1 MTIKQRTLRLTTIAA
16 AVALAGCS
24 WFDDDDDEPTTT
36 PPVEPASTFVRV
48 LHAVPDAP
56 KVNVLVNGS
65 AALQQVDYP
74 QSSGLIELEEG
85 DYDLD
90 VEAIIPG
97 GNAVVISAP
106 DTGLAGDMEYN
117 ILAVGT
123 VADDN
128 LEPLIVAREVA
139 TVPADAVH
147 LQVVHAAA
155 NAPAVDIYVTAPDGT
170 LDAPTFAAVAFKG
183 SSPETPVAP
192 GSYRVR
198 ITPAGSDTVVY
209 DSGTIDL
216 SAAGGNYL
224 LVAAI
229 TNTEF
234 GDSPVH
240 LAVLD
245 GVVSNGSDTVL
256 IRDVNQGSELRVIH
270 TVDDAPAVDVW
281 VNGEAPADGS
291 PLQNLGFG
299 EFTDY
304 IGVPAGSYDLAVAP
318 TGATEPL
325 VINAEGVE
333 LAAGQ
338 AYSVIAVG
346 ELLEVDNET
355 IEPYIVLDN
364 PRSIATEAQV
374 RVIHAA
380 SRAPA
385 VDVYVTATSDISTA
399 EPVLSA
405 VPFEA
410 ASGYLSV
417 APGTYQVTVTV
428 AGNKDAVAIGP
439 AEVSVTAGGIFTAVA
454 HNNGDGFGLLL
465 LADTPDDGQPQEP
478 AEPMLGDCSRTAD
491 GTIGPIGEDMWLRG
505 TFDGRDFVDLVEERK
520 LIYTGDNIYQVVVSE
535 TAGNYSFKFAAADWG
550 PELANSGGGAITI
563 GSEMV
568 LATAGF
574 GVDATI
580 DIPADGDYV
589 YSFEINETLNGGR
602 LLVAACPQS

>member
-1 MTIKQRTLRLTTIAA
+1 MNNINPKLPMALLASTIA
-16 AVALAGCS
+16 LSGCG
-24 WFDDDDDEPTTT
+24 WLDDDDDTT
-36 PPVEPASTFVRV
+36 PPAEPASSYLRV

-65 AALQQVDYP
+65 AALQAVDYP
-74 QSSGLIELEEG
+74 QSSGLIELAEG
-85 DYDLD
+85 DYDLE

-117 ILAVGT
+117 VLAVGT

-139 TVPADAVH
+139 EVAADAVH

-155 NAPAVDIYVTAPDGT
+155 NAPAVDIYVTAPDGA
-170 LDAPTFAAVAFKG
+170 LDAPTFTNVAFKG
-183 SSPETPVAP
+183 SSAETPVAP

-198 ITPAGSDTVVY
+198 ITPAGSDSVVY

-216 SAAGGNYL
+216 SGAAGNYL

-234 GDSPVH
+234 GDSPVS

-256 IRDVNQGSELRVIH
+256 FRDVNQGSELRVIH
-270 TVDDAPAVDVW
+270 SVDDAPAVDVW
-281 VNGEAPADGS
+281 VNGAAPADGS

-304 IGVPAGSYDLAVAP
+304 LGLAAGSYDLAVAP

-325 VINAEGVE
+325 VIDAQDVA

-346 ELLEVDNET
+346 ELANVTDET

-399 EPVLSA
+399 EPVLSN

-417 APGTYQVTVTV
+417 APGSYQVTVTV
-428 AGNKDAVAIGP
+428 AGDKDAVAIGP
-439 AEVSVTAGGIFTAVA
+439 TAINVTAGGIFTAVA
-454 HNNGDGFGLLL
+454 HNNADGFGLILIS
-465 LADTPDDGQPQEP
+465 DTP
-478 AEPMLGDCSRTAD
+478 A
-491 GTIGPIGEDMWLRG
+491 
-505 TFDGRDFVDLVEERK
+505 
-520 LIYTGDNIYQVVVSE
+520 
-535 TAGNYSFKFAAADWG
+535 AGG
-550 PELANSGGGAITI
+550 
-563 GSEMV
+563 
-568 LATAGF
+568 
-574 GVDATI
+574 
-580 DIPADGDYV
+580 
-589 YSFEINETLNGGR
+589 
-602 LLVAACPQS
+602 

>member
-36 PPVEPASTFVRV
+36 PPVEPVSTYVRV

-65 AALQQVDYP
+65 AALQSVDYP

-123 VADDN
+123 VAGDS

-139 TVPADAVH
+139 EVPADAVH

-183 SSPETPVAP
+183 NSAETPVPP

-198 ITPAGSDTVVY
+198 ITPAGSETVVY

-216 SAAGGNYL
+216 SDEGGKYL

-245 GVVSNGSDTVL
+245 GMVTEGSDTVL

-281 VNGEAPADGS
+281 VNGAAPEDGS

-304 IGVPAGSYDLAVAP
+304 LGVPAGSYDLAVAP

-325 VINAEGVE
+325 VIDAQDVA

-346 ELLEVDNET
+346 ELANVTDET

-385 VDVYVTATSDISTA
+385 VDVYVTATTDISTA

-405 VPFEA
+405 VPFEM

-428 AGNKDAVAIGP
+428 AGDRNAVAIGP

-454 HNNGDGFGLLL
+454 HNNGEGFGLLL
-465 LADTPDDGQPQEP
+465 MDDFVSDETPQ
-478 AEPMLGDCSRTAD
+478 EPMLGDCSRTAD
-491 GTIGPIGEDMWLRG
+491 GSIGPIGEDMWLRG
-505 TFDGRDFVDLVEERK
+505 TFDGKDFVDLVDERK

-535 TAGNYSFKFAAADWG
+535 TAGNYGFKFAAADWS
-550 PELANSGGGAITI
+550 PELANSGGGEITI

-574 GVDATI
+574 GVNATI

-589 YSFEINETLNGGR
+589 YSFEINGTLNGGR

>member
-1 MTIKQRTLRLTTIAA
+1 MIDAQD
-16 AVALAGCS
+16 VA
-24 WFDDDDDEPTTT
+24 
-36 PPVEPASTFVRV
+36 
-48 LHAVPDAP
+48 
-56 KVNVLVNGS
+56 
-65 AALQQVDYP
+65 
-74 QSSGLIELEEG
+74 
-85 DYDLD
+85 
-90 VEAIIPG
+90 
-97 GNAVVISAP
+97 
-106 DTGLAGDMEYN
+106 
-117 ILAVGT
+117 
-123 VADDN
+123 
-128 LEPLIVAREVA
+128 
-139 TVPADAVH
+139 
-147 LQVVHAAA
+147 
-155 NAPAVDIYVTAPDGT
+155 
-170 LDAPTFAAVAFKG
+170 
-183 SSPETPVAP
+183 
-192 GSYRVR
+192 
-198 ITPAGSDTVVY
+198 
-209 DSGTIDL
+209 
-216 SAAGGNYL
+216 
-224 LVAAI
+224 
-229 TNTEF
+229 
-234 GDSPVH
+234 
-240 LAVLD
+240 
-245 GVVSNGSDTVL
+245 
-256 IRDVNQGSELRVIH
+256 
-270 TVDDAPAVDVW
+270 
-281 VNGEAPADGS
+281 
-291 PLQNLGFG
+291 
-299 EFTDY
+299 
-304 IGVPAGSYDLAVAP
+304 
-318 TGATEPL
+318 
-325 VINAEGVE
+325 

-346 ELLEVDNET
+346 ELANVTDET

-364 PRSIATEAQV
+364 PRAIATEAQI

-399 EPVLSA
+399 EPVLSN

-439 AEVSVTAGGIFTAVA
+439 AEVSVTAGGIFTAGA

-465 LADTPDDGQPQEP
+465 LTDTPDDGQPQEP

-535 TAGNYSFKFAAADWG
+535 TAGSFDFKFANAGWTT
-550 PELANSGGGAITI
+550 ELANSGGGDITI

-602 LLVAACPQS
+602 LLVAACPQG

>member
-36 PPVEPASTFVRV
+36 PVEPASTYVRV

-56 KVNVLVNGS
+56 KVNVLVSGS
-65 AALQQVDYP
+65 AALQSVDYP

-85 DYDLD
+85 DYDLA

-123 VADDN
+123 VAGAN

-139 TVPADAVH
+139 AVPADAVH

-170 LDAPTFAAVAFKG
+170 LDAPTFAAVDFKD
-183 SSPETPVAP
+183 SSPETPVPP

-198 ITPAGSDTVVY
+198 ITPAGSDSVVY

-216 SAAGGNYL
+216 SGAGGNYL

-234 GDSPVH
+234 GDSPVN

-245 GVVSNGSDTVL
+245 GVVSDGSDTVL
-256 IRDVNQGSELRVIH
+256 IRDVNQGSELRVVH

-281 VNGEAPADGS
+281 VNGAAPEDGS

-304 IGVPAGSYDLAVAP
+304 LGVPAGSYDLAVAP

-325 VINAEGVE
+325 VINAEGVA

-338 AYSVIAVG
+338 SYSVIAVG
-346 ELLEVDNET
+346 ELGNVTDET

-364 PRSIATEAQV
+364 PRAIATEAQV

-385 VDVYVTATSDISTA
+385 VDVYVTATTDISAA
-399 EPVLSA
+399 EPVLSD

-428 AGNKDAVAIGP
+428 AGDKEAVAIGP

-465 LADTPDDGQPQEP
+465 MDDFVSDETPQ
-478 AEPMLGDCSRTAD
+478 EPMLGDCTRTAAN
-491 GTIGPIGEDMWLRG
+491 GLGPLDAEMWMRG
-505 TFDGRDFVDLVEERK
+505 TFADGDNYSATLDARK

-535 TAGNYSFKFAAADWG
+535 TAGSFDFKFANAGWTT
-550 PELANSGGGAITI
+550 ELANSGGGDITI

-574 GVDATI
+574 GVNATI

-589 YSFEINETLNGGR
+589 YSFEINEALNGGR
-602 LLVAACPQS
+602 LLIAACPAG